1 MSYLHFVNFHIRNV
15 SITEVET
22 FLQEYKYF
30 NETIFVQSL
39 CENVESDCGN
49 IFQILKLL
57 LFVLTYVVYWNC
69 EMSQFSHCN
78 PTPNSVRFLKTSHIH
93 NYINV
98 KLYL

>member
-1 MSYLHFVNFHIRNV
+1 MLYLHFVNFHIRNV

-49 IFQILKLL
+49 IFQNIKIIIICINI
-57 LFVLTYVVYWNC
+57 VYCNC

-93 NYINV
+93 NCINV